1 MIDNTNIQVLK
12 NGLPFWD
19 KLTEHEK
26 EILVSNSMKTSF
38 KKNEMIH
45 NSDDECRGVFLII
58 SGQLRA
64 YVLSE
69 DGREVTLYRLYNGD
83 ICVLSASCVL
93 ESIAFDVFIEAIEK
107 SEVIFIPLTI
117 YHRLMNENINVELFT
132 YKESTSRFS
141 DVMWTMQQILFM
153 AADKRIA
160 YFLYEEMNKTNSDTI
175 NFTHDRIA
183 KYIGSAR
190 EVVSR
195 MLKYFSDEGIVSLS
209 RGKIKI
215 LDKKKLSAYL

>member
-1 MIDNTNIQVLK
+1 MTDNRMIQAMEHD
-12 NGLPFWD
+12 LPFWD
-19 KLTEHEK
+19 KLTGTERETL
-26 EILVSNSMKTSF
+26 INNSMIMSF
-38 KKNEMIH
+38 KKDEMIH

-69 DGREVTLYRLYNGD
+69 DGREVTLYRLYKND
-83 ICVLSASCVL
+83 VCVLSASCVL
-93 ESIAFDVFIEAIEK
+93 DSIAFDVFIESIEK
-107 SEVIFIPLTI
+107 TEAVFIPLTV
-117 YHRLMNENINVELFT
+117 YHKLMNENIHVELFT

-153 AADKRIA
+153 GADKRIA
-160 YFLYEEMNKTNSDTI
+160 YFLYEEMNSTHSDTI

-183 KYIGSAR
+183 RYIGSAR